1 MRNDMSS
8 AFDKPEFKQTLR
20 QYEEMIRENRKAYFE
35 SEELTLLAEYYA
47 GRNDVFNSEKVI
59 EYGLELHPDNL
70 DLLVFKGRNLILSG
84 KLKEAEWLIA
94 SLPDSSDYEVQL
106 MKAELLLAKGES
118 EEAQT
123 LLEGLF
129 QENPETDVM
138 LDIAQVYMDAQELHT
153 AARWLKKAYREKP
166 DSPDVLEM
174 LASYYFSSGDMEKA
188 ASLYNRILDE
198 NPYNLDLWQNLI
210 KCYIRTMNMEK
221 AMEAMD
227 FAMAID
233 DRDLTNWELKSHCMF
248 INGQTEEGF
257 RCLKHIEEEAAD
269 KTYIQSLILM
279 HHFMLQDFPQV
290 LEYCD
295 LLLQTPS
302 LRKEEIADLYHKRAL
317 ANLHLQRMEECR
329 KDLETG
335 FSYDA
340 CHSGLYLAQGE
351 YFLQQLRLEDAQLAF
366 QKALQ
371 YAYYSEG
378 ETLEIIGIAYLRSNY
393 ILEAL
398 DSFLELE
405 RQFPEIMQRNY
416 YFMAYCYFLLQQP
429 QETFTYLVRGTVY
442 CPEVLDEN
450 ERVFVEQTMPDPEF
464 FTLANDI
471 ARQIQSGE
479 LDPSPYLPKESGK

>member
-1 MRNDMSS
+1 
-8 AFDKPEFKQTLR
+8 
-20 QYEEMIRENRKAYFE
+20 
-35 SEELTLLAEYYA
+35 
-47 GRNDVFNSEKVI
+47 
-59 EYGLELHPDNL
+59 
-70 DLLVFKGRNLILSG
+70 
-84 KLKEAEWLIA
+84 
-94 SLPDSSDYEVQL
+94 
-106 MKAELLLAKGES
+106 
-118 EEAQT
+118 
-123 LLEGLF
+123 
-129 QENPETDVM
+129 
-138 LDIAQVYMDAQELHT
+138 
-153 AARWLKKAYREKP
+153 
-166 DSPDVLEM
+166 
-174 LASYYFSSGDMEKA
+174 
-188 ASLYNRILDE
+188 
-198 NPYNLDLWQNLI
+198 
-210 KCYIRTMNMEK
+210 
-221 AMEAMD
+221 
-227 FAMAID
+227 
-233 DRDLTNWELKSHCMF
+233 
-248 INGQTEEGF
+248 
-257 RCLKHIEEEAAD
+257 
-269 KTYIQSLILM
+269 
-279 HHFMLQDFPQV
+279 MLQDFPQV

-317 ANLHLQRMEECR
+317 ANLHLQRMEECQ

-351 YFLQQLRLEDAQLAF
+351 YFLQQLRLEDAQQAF